1 MAKTPLSQFLEE
13 QKPLLKEVINNL
25 AGEYDYISVLGTDS
39 RGLGY
44 MLSSRDVK
52 MEDSFWSERGFV
64 FRIQQNGRITEYA
77 LNDLPGGGAR
87 ELEKNIRDT
96 VESAW
101 TEDEPSVTH
110 TLLQDESAEG
120 TFRGDVEQNPISA
133 DPQEIFDR
141 LAALKDQVMG
151 LSSSVVNVR
160 IMYTGVR
167 VSKIFLSARKD
178 LTQSY
183 TWSQAY
189 LVPFVKVGEQVKY
202 IPLTSSG
209 LGGVEIISDMAE
221 RVPATI
227 AEAESLTKAVPVPP
241 GEYEVICSPDVTGL
255 IVHEAFGHG
264 VETDMFVK
272 GRALAKDYIGK
283 KVASPIVTM
292 KDGARSA
299 THVASYYFDDEGTI
313 GQDTLILENGILKSG
328 ISDILSANAL
338 KIHATGNGRRQS
350 FANKAYARMTNTLFE
365 PGENTLEEMI
375 SSISHGYLI
384 DHSQSGME
392 DPKNWGIQGVALI
405 GKEIRDG
412 KFTGKISS
420 PVIMTGYV
428 PEVLSNITMIS
439 REVDLFGT
447 GACGKGY
454 KELAKVSAGGPYI
467 KTKMRLG

>member
-1 MAKTPLSQFLEE
+1 MAKTPLSEFLEE
-13 QKPLLKEVINNL
+13 QKPLLKEVINDL
-25 AGEYDYISVLGTDS
+25 TGEYDYISVLGTDT

-64 FRIQQNGRITEYA
+64 FRIQQHGRITEYA
-77 LNDLPGGGAR
+77 LNDLPGGAR

-101 TEDEPSVTH
+101 AEDEPSVTH
-110 TLLQDESAEG
+110 ALLRDESAAG
-120 TFRGDVEQNPISA
+120 TFQGDVEQDPISA

-141 LAALKDQVMG
+141 LASLKDQVMG

-189 LVPFVKVGEQVKY
+189 LVPFVKVGE
-202 IPLTSSG
+202 
-209 LGGVEIISDMAE
+209 
-221 RVPATI
+221 
-227 AEAESLTKAVPVPP
+227 
-241 GEYEVICSPDVTGL
+241 EVICSPDITGL
-255 IVHEAFGHG
+255 IAHEAFGHG

-272 GRALAKDYIGK
+272 GRALAKDFIGK

-292 KDGARSA
+292 KDGAGSA
-299 THVASYYFDDEGTI
+299 TQVASYYFDDEGTI
-313 GQDTLILENGILKSG
+313 GQDTLIIENGILKSG

-338 KIHATGNGRRQS
+338 KIRATGNGRRQS

-365 PGENTLEEMI
+365 PGENTLEEMVA
-375 SSISHGYLI
+375 SISHGYLI
-384 DHSQSGME
+384 DHTHSGME
-392 DPKNWGIQGVALI
+392 DPKNWGIQAVALI

-439 REVDLFGT
+439 RKVELFGT
-447 GACGKGY
+447 GACGKGH